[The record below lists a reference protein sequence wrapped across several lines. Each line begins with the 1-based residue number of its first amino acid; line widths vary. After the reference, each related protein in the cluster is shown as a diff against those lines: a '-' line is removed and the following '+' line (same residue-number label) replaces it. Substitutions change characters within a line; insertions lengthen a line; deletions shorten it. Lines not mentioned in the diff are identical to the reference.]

1 MHACLCM
8 PPPCGHLPTTVV
20 RFFPNEALNV
30 QVQSSQRLQKIAA
43 HASQWAYGHNAT
55 CGASGLHLSVIGAQM
70 GAHVMAG
77 ACRRMQTDRF
87 HQAYRIECNACA
99 SMHHARLCFSTQKNE
114 YCREAQSGHMP
125 PKFAVPIWKKVVYT
139 RACRPQEPCSHA
151 SIDIPPLACG
161 MHACRT

>member
-1 MHACLCM
+1 MHACRCM

-30 QVQSSQRLQKIAA
+30 QVRSSQRLQKIAA

-55 CGASGLHLSVIGAQM
+55 CGASGLHLSGVIGAQM

-87 HQAYRIECNACA
+87 HQAYRTECNACA
-99 SMHHARLCFSTQKNE
+99 SMHHATLCF
-114 YCREAQSGHMP
+114 P
-125 PKFAVPIWKKVVYT
+125 PRKMNTAAKLSQDTCLQNLPSQYGKRLFTLA
-139 RACRPQEPCSHA
+139 RADHRSHA
-151 SIDIPPLACG
+151 HMQASIF
-161 MHACRT
+161 HR